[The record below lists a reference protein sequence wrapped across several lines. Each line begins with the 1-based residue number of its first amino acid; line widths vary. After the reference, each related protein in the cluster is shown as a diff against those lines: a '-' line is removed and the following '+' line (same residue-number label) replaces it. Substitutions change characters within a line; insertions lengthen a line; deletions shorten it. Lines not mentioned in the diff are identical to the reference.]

1 MSAILRVFAL
11 LTFLNISCIT
21 NMDTLFLTQGFI
33 CLVDKIKFMQ
43 ISIHLVKDMFNTEDY
58 NFTSLVI
65 VLEIYFIAFSFF

>member
-1 MSAILRVFAL
+1 
-11 LTFLNISCIT
+11 
-21 NMDTLFLTQGFI
+21 MDTLFLTQGFI